1 MTTTKIYLAISV
13 LIWLPYGLY
22 CAFAPEYL
30 ESAAGV
36 MATTPTGTTEIR
48 ALYGGLQASIGM
60 MCAAALVRADL
71 ARSAVLALA
80 FLTSGLFLV
89 RVAGFLIDGSASE
102 YTNGVLVFEGSY
114 ALISIMLF
122 RRTAPN

>member
-22 CAFAPEYL
+22 CAFTPEYL
-30 ESAAGV
+30 EGATGV
-36 MATTPTGTTEIR
+36 MVTTPTGTTEIR
-48 ALYGGLQASIGM
+48 AMYGGLQASIGM
-60 MCAAALVRADL
+60 MCAAALARADL

-102 YTNGVLVFEGSY
+102 YTNGVLVFEGTYSV
-114 ALISIMLF
+114 ISIMLF
-122 RRTAPN
+122 TRTAPN